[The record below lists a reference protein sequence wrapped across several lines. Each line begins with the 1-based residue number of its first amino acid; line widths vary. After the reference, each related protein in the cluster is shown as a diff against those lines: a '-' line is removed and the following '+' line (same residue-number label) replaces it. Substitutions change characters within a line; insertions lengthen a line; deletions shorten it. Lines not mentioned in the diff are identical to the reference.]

1 MAVVPKQNG
10 LEILRKLIP
19 LNTLPAESLDR
30 LFDVAV
36 FEKHSKGDRLFKEG
50 DENLQ
55 RIYLLSGSLSI
66 KSGKNEVDAISSS
79 SNMARYPIAHQ
90 SPRKFTVLAKTKI
103 ETVSVDNEFLAD
115 LFAGVEDAA
124 YEVNVFEEQVV
135 DDDWMS
141 QLLQSRAFQQI
152 PAANIQNVMM
162 RMEEV
167 RTLAGDVVISQG
179 DEGDYFYLIHK
190 GECLVSL
197 SEDGGESKEVARLGP
212 GDSFGEDALLSDKPR
227 GSTVTMLTNGVLIR
241 LDKQDFVDYV
251 KHPLAGTIGY
261 GEAQALVGKGAVW
274 LDVRPTAE
282 HLAGRVPG
290 SISIPFNNLRRR
302 FDELSSDQRYI
313 VYCKNGQVST
323 TAAYLL
329 LDHGIEASI
338 LKGGLESVDTEQL
351 ESAGADEGAEIIQLH
366 TDQNGVPGELVS
378 GGGDN
383 SKEVELLKARLARM
397 EGIAKEQ
404 NLTARKIKVVLDQ
417 TKEKLDE
424 VEKQNSAAN
433 DEKRRLESELSQTL
447 KKLEAQNS
455 AEEARALLEARL
467 VDLQKELDESEEGR
481 LSLEARTSSQ
491 ESMLKVQAQEHDELT
506 ALKIELETLGGALE
520 AADQSDRETQ
530 EEVKKLEDECDSQR
544 DEVEHLSGLLEQEAT
559 RRESEVSELQTQ
571 LTTAAEQAE
580 SLQVDLSEREQSGSE
595 QQQRLEQEKRE
606 LDEQLT
612 ILREEQEILK
622 GQKKA
627 ATEQTESLQVDLS
640 EREQSGSEQQQR
652 LEQEKR
658 ELDEQLTTLREE
670 QETLKGQLKAATEQ
684 TESLQ
689 VDLSE
694 REQSGSEQQQRLE
707 QEKRELDE
715 QLTTLREEQET
726 LKGQLKAATE
736 QTESLQSDLV
746 EHEQSGDEEQQRLE
760 QEKGELVEQLATLRE
775 EQQSLKGEL
784 TEREQSVGEQ
794 QQRLERERG
803 ELKEQLVTLQEEQE
817 TLKEALKTAT
827 EQTESLQSEL
837 AEQEQSG
844 DEDLQRLEQEKGE
857 LEAQLTTLRE
867 EEASRLAEGEST
879 LVDWQRQI
887 DSLQKKLAESE
898 ASKQRLEEQS
908 TSREGELALRESE
921 HEELIVLKKELE
933 EIGSAL
939 DEVGASD
946 KEAREAIEALE
957 TERDNQRQE
966 LELLEGALAQAS
978 VLQSRLDE
986 VVEEKAVVEQ
996 EAHRLSGEVEELR
1009 SIMQQYAEQI
1019 EAAQQGGGAEEVT
1032 ALQAE
1037 LELVR
1042 EQAEED
1048 MAQLR
1053 QALES
1058 AEEELAAK
1066 PAELEGGSSDDQ
1078 VVMLQLELEEA
1089 RAKIRESEL
1098 TGSVEATESEAV
1110 RQEMDS
1116 LQSSLDE
1123 RRREL
1128 EKSRKDSLLLEERI
1142 EEGNSEI
1149 DRLKLALEASQDDMD
1164 EAEFSRNEAQEA
1176 KKQVEEALYKVQ
1188 QKIESDRP
1196 VDGLTDERLA
1206 SKKQVLD
1213 IESTSPLKSLMVS
1226 GLVGAVAAFGLV
1238 EIFSIMSGGG
1248 EIIGR
1253 ILQQEKPPV
1262 QVEMPANTP
1271 LQTVPGSVPLQSQP
1285 VAKRPVQEK
1294 PQVSSTEVPQ
1304 TAPAGKFVQPEVKP
1318 AVPVIKETAT
1328 GTLIQDRLTG
1338 GGRAPD
1344 MVYIR
1349 GGEFI
1354 MGSDRSQLASEE
1366 RPSHKVSVGSFAI
1379 GRYEV
1384 TFDEYALFVRA
1395 TDRKLP
1401 DDLGWGRG
1409 RRPVM
1414 NVSWDDASAYAAWLS
1429 RRTGKGYRLP
1439 TEAEWEYA
1447 AAAGSDTTY
1456 WWGFQ
1461 IGENRANCF
1470 NCGSPWDHKSTA
1482 VVGRF
1487 EANPFGL
1494 HNSAGN
1500 VMEWVADCYHGNYQ
1514 GAPVDGSAWVD
1525 AGCRERVVRGGAFNK
1540 PGDSLRTTKR
1550 GHHDADAKL
1559 FVVGFRLARDL

>member
-1 MAVVPKQNG
+1 M
-10 LEILRKLIP
+10 RKLIP

-612 ILREEQEILK
+612 TLREEQEI
-622 GQKKA
+622 
-627 ATEQTESLQVDLS
+627 
-640 EREQSGSEQQQR
+640 
-652 LEQEKR
+652 
-658 ELDEQLTTLREE
+658 
-670 QETLKGQLKAATEQ
+670 LKGQLKAATEQ

-715 QLTTLREEQET
+715 QLTILREEQEI

>member
-1 MAVVPKQNG
+1 M
-10 LEILRKLIP
+10 RKLIP

-261 GEAQALVGKGAVW
+261 EEALALVEKGAIW

-290 SISIPFNNLRRR
+290 STSIPFNNLRRR
-302 FDELSSDQRYI
+302 FDELSSDQHYI

-612 ILREEQEILK
+612 TLREEQEILK
-622 GQKKA
+622 GQLKA

-746 EHEQSGDEEQQRLE
+746 EHEQSGDEEQ
-760 QEKGELVEQLATLRE
+760 
-775 EQQSLKGEL
+775 
-784 TEREQSVGEQ
+784 
-794 QQRLERERG
+794 
-803 ELKEQLVTLQEEQE
+803 
-817 TLKEALKTAT
+817 
-827 EQTESLQSEL
+827 
-837 AEQEQSG
+837 
-844 DEDLQRLEQEKGE
+844 QRLEQEKGE

>member
-1 MAVVPKQNG
+1 M
-10 LEILRKLIP
+10 RKLIP

-261 GEAQALVGKGAVW
+261 EEALALVEKGAIW

-290 SISIPFNNLRRR
+290 STSIPFNNLRRR
-302 FDELSSDQRYI
+302 FDELSSDQHYI

-612 ILREEQEILK
+612 TLREEQEI
-622 GQKKA
+622 
-627 ATEQTESLQVDLS
+627 
-640 EREQSGSEQQQR
+640 
-652 LEQEKR
+652 
-658 ELDEQLTTLREE
+658 
-670 QETLKGQLKAATEQ
+670 LKGQLKAATEQ

-898 ASKQRLEEQS
+898 ASKQRVEEQS

>member
-1 MAVVPKQNG
+1 MLLRLNSNLDDPFEGDGVAVVPKQNG

-261 GEAQALVGKGAVW
+261 EEALALVEKGAIW

-290 SISIPFNNLRRR
+290 STSIPFNNLRRR
-302 FDELSSDQRYI
+302 FDELSSDQHYI

-612 ILREEQEILK
+612 ILREEQEI
-622 GQKKA
+622 
-627 ATEQTESLQVDLS
+627 
-640 EREQSGSEQQQR
+640 
-652 LEQEKR
+652 
-658 ELDEQLTTLREE
+658 
-670 QETLKGQLKAATEQ
+670 
-684 TESLQ
+684 
-689 VDLSE
+689 
-694 REQSGSEQQQRLE
+694 
-707 QEKRELDE
+707 
-715 QLTTLREEQET
+715 

>member
-261 GEAQALVGKGAVW
+261 EEALALVEKGAIW

-290 SISIPFNNLRRR
+290 STSIPFNNLRRR
-302 FDELSSDQRYI
+302 FDELSSDQHYI

-612 ILREEQEILK
+612 ILREEQEI
-622 GQKKA
+622 
-627 ATEQTESLQVDLS
+627 
-640 EREQSGSEQQQR
+640 
-652 LEQEKR
+652 
-658 ELDEQLTTLREE
+658 
-670 QETLKGQLKAATEQ
+670 LKGQLKAATEQ

>member
-261 GEAQALVGKGAVW
+261 EEALALVEKGAIW

-290 SISIPFNNLRRR
+290 STSIPFNNLRRR
-302 FDELSSDQRYI
+302 FDELSSDQHYI

-571 LTTAAEQAE
+571 LTTAAEQA
-580 SLQVDLSEREQSGSE
+580 
-595 QQQRLEQEKRE
+595 
-606 LDEQLT
+606 
-612 ILREEQEILK
+612 
-622 GQKKA
+622 
-627 ATEQTESLQVDLS
+627 
-640 EREQSGSEQQQR
+640 
-652 LEQEKR
+652 
-658 ELDEQLTTLREE
+658 
-670 QETLKGQLKAATEQ
+670 
-684 TESLQ
+684 ESLQ

-1206 SKKQVLD
+1206 GKKQVLD
-1213 IESTSPLKSLMVS
+1213 IESTSPIKSLMVS

-1262 QVEMPANTP
+1262 QAEMPANTP

-1304 TAPAGKFVQPEVKP
+1304 TAPAGTFVQPEVKP

-1328 GTLIQDRLTG
+1328 GTLIQDGLTG

-1429 RRTGKGYRLP
+1429 RRTGKEYRLP

-1470 NCGSPWDHKSTA
+1470 NCGSRWDHKSTA

-1525 AGCRERVVRGGAFNK
+1525 AGCREHVVRGGAFNK
-1540 PGDSLRTTKR
+1540 PGASLRTTKR

-1559 FVVGFRLARDL
+1559 FVVGFRLARDI

>member
-1 MAVVPKQNG
+1 
-10 LEILRKLIP
+10 
-19 LNTLPAESLDR
+19 
-30 LFDVAV
+30 
-36 FEKHSKGDRLFKEG
+36 
-50 DENLQ
+50 
-55 RIYLLSGSLSI
+55 
-66 KSGKNEVDAISSS
+66 
-79 SNMARYPIAHQ
+79 
-90 SPRKFTVLAKTKI
+90 
-103 ETVSVDNEFLAD
+103 
-115 LFAGVEDAA
+115 
-124 YEVNVFEEQVV
+124 
-135 DDDWMS
+135 
-141 QLLQSRAFQQI
+141 
-152 PAANIQNVMM
+152 
-162 RMEEV
+162 
-167 RTLAGDVVISQG
+167 
-179 DEGDYFYLIHK
+179 
-190 GECLVSL
+190 
-197 SEDGGESKEVARLGP
+197 
-212 GDSFGEDALLSDKPR
+212 
-227 GSTVTMLTNGVLIR
+227 
-241 LDKQDFVDYV
+241 
-251 KHPLAGTIGY
+251 
-261 GEAQALVGKGAVW
+261 
-274 LDVRPTAE
+274 
-282 HLAGRVPG
+282 
-290 SISIPFNNLRRR
+290 
-302 FDELSSDQRYI
+302 
-313 VYCKNGQVST
+313 
-323 TAAYLL
+323 
-329 LDHGIEASI
+329 
-338 LKGGLESVDTEQL
+338 
-351 ESAGADEGAEIIQLH
+351 
-366 TDQNGVPGELVS
+366 
-378 GGGDN
+378 
-383 SKEVELLKARLARM
+383 
-397 EGIAKEQ
+397 
-404 NLTARKIKVVLDQ
+404 
-417 TKEKLDE
+417 
-424 VEKQNSAAN
+424 
-433 DEKRRLESELSQTL
+433 
-447 KKLEAQNS
+447 
-455 AEEARALLEARL
+455 
-467 VDLQKELDESEEGR
+467 
-481 LSLEARTSSQ
+481 
-491 ESMLKVQAQEHDELT
+491 
-506 ALKIELETLGGALE
+506 
-520 AADQSDRETQ
+520 
-530 EEVKKLEDECDSQR
+530 
-544 DEVEHLSGLLEQEAT
+544 
-559 RRESEVSELQTQ
+559 
-571 LTTAAEQAE
+571 
-580 SLQVDLSEREQSGSE
+580 
-595 QQQRLEQEKRE
+595 KRE

-612 ILREEQEILK
+612 TLREEQETLK
-622 GQKKA
+622 GQLKA

-707 QEKRELDE
+707 REKSELDE

>member
-1 MAVVPKQNG
+1 M
-10 LEILRKLIP
+10 RKLIP

-612 ILREEQEILK
+612 TLREEQEI
-622 GQKKA
+622 
-627 ATEQTESLQVDLS
+627 
-640 EREQSGSEQQQR
+640 
-652 LEQEKR
+652 
-658 ELDEQLTTLREE
+658 
-670 QETLKGQLKAATEQ
+670 LKGQLKAATEQ

-707 QEKRELDE
+707 REKSELDE